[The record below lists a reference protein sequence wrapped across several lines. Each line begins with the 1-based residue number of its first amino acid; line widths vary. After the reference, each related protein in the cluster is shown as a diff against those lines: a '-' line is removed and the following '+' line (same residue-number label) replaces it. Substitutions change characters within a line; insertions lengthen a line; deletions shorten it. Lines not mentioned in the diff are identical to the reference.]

1 MRILHTCLFLNISG
15 FYPLFPDLL
24 GDFKN
29 FFHQTLNFDAWIGPL
44 HSSFPN
50 IPFGQ
55 RTLSCLRKWRNS
67 FLVLKTME
75 SHLPFANPHL
85 IKEWCVWVL
94 YALHHLCPYCLSCEG
109 SRVDLRSMDP
119 EWIWTACCDLASYGS
134 PHPLHPRREPWQCAP
149 HSPSSSWRPS
159 CCFSSSQGL
168 AIWTFCF
175 QTLLLPGPSLLVG
188 RLTEGNVWEDGGG
201 ALPLRTVAR
210 GDSFLA
216 FLFLSDMHTSSKTVL

>member
-94 YALHHLCPYCLSCEG
+94 YALHHLCPYSLLWGIQSGSAQHGSGMDLDCLLWPGFLRLPPPPPPPEG
-109 SRVDLRSMDP
+109 TVAVRSSQPQLLVETFLLLLFFPGLGHLNFLPPDP
-119 EWIWTACCDLASYGS
+119 
-134 PHPLHPRREPWQCAP
+134 
-149 HSPSSSWRPS
+149 SPSWPLTAGGETHWR
-159 CCFSSSQGL
+159 
-168 AIWTFCF
+168 
-175 QTLLLPGPSLLVG
+175 
-188 RLTEGNVWEDGGG
+188 
-201 ALPLRTVAR
+201 
-210 GDSFLA
+210 
-216 FLFLSDMHTSSKTVL
+216 

>member
-1 MRILHTCLFLNISG
+1 MMTININENTTHLFVPEYLSG

-50 IPFGQ
+50 IPVVQ
-55 RTLSCLRKWRNS
+55 RTLSCLRKWQNS

-94 YALHHLCPYCLSCEG
+94 YALYRLCPYCLSCEG
-109 SRVDLRSMDP
+109 SRVDLCSMDP
-119 EWIWTACCDLASYGS
+119 EWIWTACCDPASCCS
-134 PHPLHPRREPWQCAP
+134 PQPPPPPVGTVAVHSSQPQLLVETFLLLLFFPGLGHLNFLPRDP
-149 HSPSSSWRPS
+149 SPSWPLIAGGETHWR
-159 CCFSSSQGL
+159 
-168 AIWTFCF
+168 
-175 QTLLLPGPSLLVG
+175 
-188 RLTEGNVWEDGGG
+188 
-201 ALPLRTVAR
+201 
-210 GDSFLA
+210 
-216 FLFLSDMHTSSKTVL
+216 